1 MEKTYTV
8 YRLISPNTKMYVGIT
23 CQRLLCQRWRN
34 GTGYPHNVMLQSD
47 IQKYGWDN
55 IQHEL
60 LDQTNDRECAS
71 DLEQRY
77 IAEYDS
83 KNPDK
88 GYNTCLGGLGLMHGE
103 IVNPSELDYWDL

>member
-1 MEKTYTV
+1 MYKIYIHRFPNGKV
-8 YRLISPNTKMYVGIT
+8 YIGCTSLELNVRFGKDGNGYKSQERMY
-23 CQRLLCQRWRN
+23 QA
-34 GTGYPHNVMLQSD
+34 

-88 GYNTCLGGLGLMHGE
+88 GYNTCLGGLGLMSGE
-103 IVNPSELDYWDL
+103 IVNPGVCDYWDLC